1 MSRDHDHPHTDHD
14 HGHDHSHDHGH
25 GHSHTPTVSAGNERR
40 VGLAALITGGFM
52 IAEVVGGIV
61 SGSLALLADAGHM
74 LTDFAALALA
84 WFAFRLARRPAD
96 WRRTFGFDRF
106 SVLVAFVNG
115 LSLFVIA
122 AFIIWEAVERLQA
135 PPAIAASTMLWVA
148 VLGLGVNIFAFWLL
162 FGADR
167 GNLNVR
173 GALAHVAGD
182 LLGSVGT
189 IAAAIIIMYTGWT
202 AADPLL
208 SVFVALII
216 LRSAWTVTRDAAHIL
231 LEGAPAGLEAD
242 TVVADLSANIDG
254 VESIDHVHV
263 WSINEA
269 RPMATLHARIRA
281 DASSALVKKAI
292 RERLQSRFHVDHA
305 TVEIE
310 EGDHAPLCR

>member
-1 MSRDHDHPHTDHD
+1 MGGDHDHHDHRGHD
-14 HGHDHSHDHGH
+14 HGHDHGP
-25 GHSHTPTVSAGNERR
+25 GHSHAPKVSAGNQRR
-40 VGLAALITGGFM
+40 VGLAALLTGSFM
-52 IAEVVGGIV
+52 LAEVVGGVV

-84 WFAFRLARRPAD
+84 WFGFHLASRPAD
-96 WRRTFGFDRF
+96 WRRTYGFDRF

-122 AFIIWEAVERLQA
+122 AVILWEAAERLQA
-135 PPAIAASTMLWVA
+135 PPPIAAPTMLSIA
-148 VLGLGVNIFAFWLL
+148 VLGLFVNILAFWMLL
-162 FGADR
+162 GADR
-167 GNLNVR
+167 SNLNIR

-189 IAAAIIIMYTGWT
+189 IAAALIIMRTGWT

-216 LRSAWTVTRDAAHIL
+216 LRSAWAVTRDSAHIL
-231 LEGAPAGLEAD
+231 LEGAPSGMEAD
-242 TVVADLSANIDG
+242 TVAADLAANVDG
-254 VESIDHVHV
+254 IESVHHIHV
-263 WSINEA
+263 WSISEE

-281 DASSALVKKAI
+281 DASPALVKTAI
-292 RERLQSRFHVDHA
+292 RERLKDRFHVDHA

-310 EGDHAPLCR
+310 DGDHAPVCH

>member
-1 MSRDHDHPHTDHD
+1 MGGDHDHHDHRGHD
-14 HGHDHSHDHGH
+14 HGHDHGP
-25 GHSHTPTVSAGNERR
+25 GHSHAPKVSAGNQRR
-40 VGLAALITGGFM
+40 VGLAALLTGSFM
-52 IAEVVGGIV
+52 LAEVVGGVV

-84 WFAFRLARRPAD
+84 WFGFHLASRPAD
-96 WRRTFGFDRF
+96 WRRTYGFDRF

-122 AFIIWEAVERLQA
+122 AVILWEAAERLQA
-135 PPAIAASTMLWVA
+135 PPPIAAPTMLSIA
-148 VLGLGVNIFAFWLL
+148 VLGLFVNILAFWMLL
-162 FGADR
+162 GADR
-167 GNLNVR
+167 SNLNIR

-189 IAAAIIIMYTGWT
+189 IAAALIIMRTGWT

-216 LRSAWTVTRDAAHIL
+216 LRSAWAVTRDSAHIL
-231 LEGAPAGLEAD
+231 LEGAPNGMEAD
-242 TVVADLSANIDG
+242 TVAADLAANVDG
-254 VESIDHVHV
+254 IESVHHIHV
-263 WSINEA
+263 WSISEE

-281 DASSALVKKAI
+281 DASPALVKAAI
-292 RERLQSRFHVDHA
+292 RERLKDRFHVDHA

-310 EGDHAPLCR
+310 DGDRAPLCR

>member
-1 MSRDHDHPHTDHD
+1 MGGDHDYHDHRGHD
-14 HGHDHSHDHGH
+14 HGHDHGP
-25 GHSHTPTVSAGNERR
+25 GHSHAPKVSAGNQRR
-40 VGLAALITGGFM
+40 VGLAALLTGSFM
-52 IAEVVGGIV
+52 LAEVVGGVV

-84 WFAFRLARRPAD
+84 WFGFHLASRPAD
-96 WRRTFGFDRF
+96 WRRTYGFDRF

-122 AFIIWEAVERLQA
+122 AFILWEAAERLQA
-135 PPAIAASTMLWVA
+135 PPPIAAPTMLSVA
-148 VLGLGVNIFAFWLL
+148 VLGLFVNILAFWMLL
-162 FGADR
+162 GADR
-167 GNLNVR
+167 SNLNIR

-189 IAAAIIIMYTGWT
+189 IAAALIIMRTGWT

-216 LRSAWTVTRDAAHIL
+216 LRSAWAVTRDSAHIL
-231 LEGAPAGLEAD
+231 LEGAPSGMEAD
-242 TVVADLSANIDG
+242 TVAADLAANVDG
-254 VESIDHVHV
+254 IESVHHIHV
-263 WSINEA
+263 WSISEE

-281 DASSALVKKAI
+281 DASPALVKTAI
-292 RERLQSRFHVDHA
+292 RERLKTRFHVDHA

-310 EGDHAPLCR
+310 DGDRAPVCH

>member
-1 MSRDHDHPHTDHD
+1 MSHDHDHLHSDHA
-14 HGHDHSHDHGH
+14 HGHDHGP
-25 GHSHTPTVSAGNERR
+25 GHSHAPTVSAANERR
-40 VGLAALITGGFM
+40 VGLAALLTGGFM
-52 IAEVVGGIV
+52 VAEVVGGIV

-96 WRRTFGFDRF
+96 WRRTYGFDRF

-122 AFIIWEAVERLQA
+122 AFIVWEAVERLQA
-135 PPAIAASTMLWVA
+135 PPAIAAPTMLWVA

-167 GNLNVR
+167 GNLNIR

-182 LLGSVGT
+182 LLGSIGT
-189 IAAAIIIMYTGWT
+189 IAAALIIMYTGWT

-208 SVFVALII
+208 SIFVALII
-216 LRSAWTVTRDAAHIL
+216 LRSAWAVTRDAAHIL

-269 RPMATLHARIRA
+269 RPMATLHARVRA
-281 DASSALVKKAI
+281 DASPTLVKAAI
-292 RERLQSRFHVDHA
+292 RERLKTRFHVDHA

-310 EGDHAPLCR
+310 DGDHAPLCR

>member
-1 MSRDHDHPHTDHD
+1 MGGDHDYHDHRGHD
-14 HGHDHSHDHGH
+14 HGHDHGP
-25 GHSHTPTVSAGNERR
+25 GHSHAPKVSAGNQRR
-40 VGLAALITGGFM
+40 VGLAALLTGSFM
-52 IAEVVGGIV
+52 LAEVVGGVV

-84 WFAFRLARRPAD
+84 WFGFHLASRPAD
-96 WRRTFGFDRF
+96 WRRTYGFDRF

-122 AFIIWEAVERLQA
+122 AFILWEAAERLQA
-135 PPAIAASTMLWVA
+135 PPPIAAPTMLSVA
-148 VLGLGVNIFAFWLL
+148 VLGLFVNILAFWMLL
-162 FGADR
+162 GADR
-167 GNLNVR
+167 SNLNIR

-189 IAAAIIIMYTGWT
+189 IAAALIIMRTGWT

-216 LRSAWTVTRDAAHIL
+216 LRSAWAVTRDSAHIL
-231 LEGAPAGLEAD
+231 LEGAPSGMEAD
-242 TVVADLSANIDG
+242 TVAADLAANVDG
-254 VESIDHVHV
+254 IESVHHIHV
-263 WSINEA
+263 WSISEE

-281 DASSALVKKAI
+281 DASPALVKTAI
-292 RERLQSRFHVDHA
+292 RERLKTRFHVDHA

-310 EGDHAPLCR
+310 NGDRAPVCH

>member
-1 MSRDHDHPHTDHD
+1 MGSDHDHHDH
-14 HGHDHSHDHGH
+14 HGHDHHGHDHGA
-25 GHSHTPTVSAGNERR
+25 GHSHAPKVSAGNQRR
-40 VGLAALITGGFM
+40 VGLAALLTGSFM
-52 IAEVVGGIV
+52 LAEVAGGIV

-84 WFAFRLARRPAD
+84 WFGFHLAARPAD
-96 WRRTFGFDRF
+96 WRRTYGFDRF

-115 LSLFVIA
+115 LTLFVIA
-122 AFIIWEAVERLQA
+122 AVILWEAAERLQS
-135 PPAIAASTMLWVA
+135 PPPIAAPTMLWVA
-148 VLGLGVNIFAFWLL
+148 VLGLFVNILAFWMLL
-162 FGADR
+162 GADR
-167 GNLNVR
+167 GNLNIR

-189 IAAAIIIMYTGWT
+189 IAAALIIMGTGWA

-216 LRSAWTVTRDAAHIL
+216 LRSAWGVTRDAAHIL
-231 LEGAPAGLEAD
+231 LEGAPSGLEAD
-242 TVVADLSANIDG
+242 TVAADLTANVDG
-254 VESIDHVHV
+254 VESVHHIHV
-263 WSINEA
+263 WSISEE
-269 RPMATLHARIRA
+269 RPMTTLHARIRA
-281 DASSALVKKAI
+281 DASPTLVKAAI

>member
-1 MSRDHDHPHTDHD
+1 MGGDHDHHNHRGHD
-14 HGHDHSHDHGH
+14 HGHDHGP
-25 GHSHTPTVSAGNERR
+25 GHSHAPKVSAGNQRR
-40 VGLAALITGGFM
+40 VGLAALLTGSFM
-52 IAEVVGGIV
+52 LAEVVGGVV

-84 WFAFRLARRPAD
+84 WFGFHLASRPAD
-96 WRRTFGFDRF
+96 WRRTYGFDRF

-122 AFIIWEAVERLQA
+122 AVILWEAAERLQA
-135 PPAIAASTMLWVA
+135 PPPIAAPTMLSVA
-148 VLGLGVNIFAFWLL
+148 VLGLFVNILAFWMLL
-162 FGADR
+162 GADR
-167 GNLNVR
+167 SNLNIR

-189 IAAAIIIMYTGWT
+189 IAAALIIMRTGWT

-216 LRSAWTVTRDAAHIL
+216 LRSAWAVTRDSAHIL
-231 LEGAPAGLEAD
+231 LEGAPNGMEAD
-242 TVVADLSANIDG
+242 TVAADLAANVDG
-254 VESIDHVHV
+254 IESVHHIHV
-263 WSINEA
+263 WSISEE

-281 DASSALVKKAI
+281 DASPALVKAAI
-292 RERLQSRFHVDHA
+292 RERLKDRFHVDHA

-310 EGDHAPLCR
+310 DGDRAPLCR

>member
-1 MSRDHDHPHTDHD
+1 MSHDHDHLHSDHA
-14 HGHDHSHDHGH
+14 HGHDHGP
-25 GHSHTPTVSAGNERR
+25 GHSHAPTVSAANERR
-40 VGLAALITGGFM
+40 VGLAALLTGGFM
-52 IAEVVGGIV
+52 VAEVVGGIV

-96 WRRTFGFDRF
+96 WRRTYGFDRF

-122 AFIIWEAVERLQA
+122 AFIVWEAVERLQA
-135 PPAIAASTMLWVA
+135 PPAIAAPTMLWVA

-167 GNLNVR
+167 GNLNIR

-182 LLGSVGT
+182 LLGSIGT
-189 IAAAIIIMYTGWT
+189 IAAALIIMYTGWT

-208 SVFVALII
+208 SIFVALII
-216 LRSAWTVTRDAAHIL
+216 LRSAWAVTRDAAHIL

-269 RPMATLHARIRA
+269 RPMATLHARVRA
-281 DASSALVKKAI
+281 DASPTLVKAAI
-292 RERLQSRFHVDHA
+292 RERLKTRFHVGHA

-310 EGDHAPLCR
+310 DGDHAPLCR